1 MQEQRT
7 RPRRELFG
15 SGGSGGGGFGNI
27 FGGSTDSGRMATVHH
42 GLLTE
47 NLPVAGM
54 TVAEVRRRF
63 ADRLD
68 LDPRSTA
75 QIDGNDVSNDTIVR
89 SGQLLMF
96 TRNSGE
102 KGRGIGAKL
111 L

>member
-15 SGGSGGGGFGNI
+15 SGGGLGSI
-27 FGGSTDSGRMATVHH
+27 FGDATDQGQMVTVHH
-42 GLLTE
+42 GLHTE

-54 TVAEVRRRF
+54 TVAEIRRRF

-75 QIDGNDVSNDTIVR
+75 QIDGRDVGNDTVVR
-89 SGQLLMF
+89 SGQMIF
-96 TRNSGE
+96 FMRNSGE
-102 KGRGIGAKL
+102 KGSESDRK
-111 L
+111 